1 MTSGVVTPNIVSPAA
16 GRSSALGG
24 TGFAAIPATALAA
37 LPRTTREM
45 RLSPATSVIEYIM
58 AMSAAPTYGATLPEA
73 TVDTITL
80 GTPTGR
86 ACIAGV
92 INAVP
97 PEPPMP
103 MIPAMSERER
113 T

>member
-1 MTSGVVTPNIVSPAA
+1 
-16 GRSSALGG
+16 
-24 TGFAAIPATALAA
+24 
-37 LPRTTREM
+37 M

-80 GTPTGR
+80 GTPTGS

-92 INAVP
+92 IKRC
-97 PEPPMP
+97 
-103 MIPAMSERER
+103 PAGAADADDPGDVG